1 MIINSYINFFDS
13 QLWIAISYIFLNL
26 MSWLIIPYLEF
37 KHKIISKILNGQRE
51 RAADF
56 VAYFMIYIGTV
67 RNYYMDESIKNN
79 IIIDLGVFNFPLFL
93 IGGIMVIVGSLLV
106 LASFYRL
113 GLRGLY
119 FGDHFGFVF
128 NEKITAFPYDTFDS
142 PQYVGTVMLHFGF
155 GFTYRSPTGFLF
167 SFLYMLCYYILNK
180 VEEQKLKIFYPQ
192 LKLESKSEIKSK

>member
-26 MSWLIIPYLEF
+26 MSWLIIPHLEF

-155 GFTYRSPTGFLF
+155 GFTYR
-167 SFLYMLCYYILNK
+167 CYAITY
-180 VEEQKLKIFYPQ
+180 
-192 LKLESKSEIKSK
+192 